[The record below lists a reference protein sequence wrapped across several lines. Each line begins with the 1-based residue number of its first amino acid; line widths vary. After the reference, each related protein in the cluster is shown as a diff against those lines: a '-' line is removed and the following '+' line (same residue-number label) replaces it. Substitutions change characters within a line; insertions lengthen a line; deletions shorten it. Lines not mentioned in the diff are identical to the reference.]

1 MKSYKKTTDYWQET
15 WKKTGKDRQILVK
28 TEGAWHEKDLLKFE
42 KELHNSMTSGLLT
55 RGEVS

>member
-28 TEGAWHEKDLLKFE
+28 TEGAWHEKDFFKF
-42 KELHNSMTSGLLT
+42 KTELHTMTSGLLT
-55 RGEVS
+55 RGEAS